1 MHRITSPSRHYAV
14 DFGQSPHVLTL
25 SENVVSQTQ
34 TEVPDAHRSALSS
47 QTPYLD
53 CVGIELQKVN
63 YAELSMTSYKISVA
77 CMCISVYAY
86 VHVRVYVLS
95 SCMRILKISIVPHC

>member
-1 MHRITSPSRHYAV
+1 MFHITSPPRHHAV

-34 TEVPDAHRSALSS
+34 PEVPDAPSGAFSS

-53 CVGIELQKVN
+53 CVGIELNKVN
-63 YAELSMTSYKISVA
+63 YAELSITS
-77 CMCISVYAY
+77 
-86 VHVRVYVLS
+86 
-95 SCMRILKISIVPHC
+95 